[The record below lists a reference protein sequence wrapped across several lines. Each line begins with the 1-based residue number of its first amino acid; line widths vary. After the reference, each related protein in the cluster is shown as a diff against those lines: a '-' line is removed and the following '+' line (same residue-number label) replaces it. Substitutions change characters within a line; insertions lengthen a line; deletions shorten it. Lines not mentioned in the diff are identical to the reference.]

1 MSRHFNPAK
10 QIVEEREDEEQD
22 FVTCR
27 DCGAAVYWGDHYS
40 QDGSKT
46 SALFNA
52 SNSRK
57 HVCPGPSGDDFD
69 VVPE

>member
-1 MSRHFNPAK
+1 MSRHFNPLT

-22 FVTCR
+22 FFPCR
-27 DCGAAVYWGDHYS
+27 DCKAAVYWGDHYS

-46 SALFNA
+46 RELFNA

-57 HVCPGPSGDDFD
+57 HVCVIPDDFD

>member
-10 QIVEEREDEEQD
+10 QMFDEDDEGQD
-22 FVTCR
+22 LFPCR
-27 DCGAAVYWGDHYS
+27 DCKAAVYWGDHYS

-52 SNSRK
+52 SNKRR
-57 HVCPGPSGDDFD
+57 HVCTVQDDFD

>member
-1 MSRHFNPAK
+1 MSKHYNPAK
-10 QIVEEREDEEQD
+10 QIFERDEEQD
-22 FVTCR
+22 FFPCR
-27 DCGAAVYWGDHYS
+27 DCQAAVYWGDRYS

-57 HVCPGPSGDDFD
+57 HVCPVQDDFD

>member
-1 MSRHFNPAK
+1 MSKHYNPAK
-10 QIVEEREDEEQD
+10 QIFERDEDD
-22 FVTCR
+22 NDAFPCR
-27 DCGAAVYWGDHYS
+27 DCQAAVYWGDRYS

-57 HVCPGPSGDDFD
+57 HVCPVQDDFD

>member
-1 MSRHFNPAK
+1 MSRHFNPLT
-10 QIVEEREDEEQD
+10 QMFDEDDEGQD
-22 FVTCR
+22 LFPCR
-27 DCGAAVYWGDHYS
+27 DCQAAVYWGDHYS

-57 HVCPGPSGDDFD
+57 HVCPGMSTDDFD

>member
-1 MSRHFNPAK
+1 
-10 QIVEEREDEEQD
+10 
-22 FVTCR
+22 VTVTEASEYDYDPSDLCFPCR
-27 DCGAAVYWGDHYS
+27 DCKAPVYWGDHYS

>member
-10 QIVEEREDEEQD
+10 QIFERDDEEQD
-22 FVTCR
+22 FITCR
-27 DCGAAVYWGDHYS
+27 DCKAAVYWGDHYS
-40 QDGSKT
+40 QDGSRT

-52 SNSRK
+52 TTKRR
-57 HVCPGPSGDDFD
+57 HVCLVQDDFD

>member
-10 QIVEEREDEEQD
+10 QIFERDDEEQD
-22 FVTCR
+22 FITCR
-27 DCGAAVYWGDHYS
+27 DCKAAGYWGDHYS

-46 SALFNA
+46 RALFNA

-57 HVCPGPSGDDFD
+57 HVCPGPSGDDFG